1 MLIRNNDKV
10 LFRNELLYFNYN
22 KVQKFFYVY
31 LTKNSSGKINL
42 NIIKY
47 IIAKQDKNYLV
58 INKNDSLVTD
68 KVNFLLDNGLAISS
82 KLIKDNIYLRLA
94 EQ

>member
-42 NIIKY
+42 N
-47 IIAKQDKNYLV
+47 
-58 INKNDSLVTD
+58 
-68 KVNFLLDNGLAISS
+68 
-82 KLIKDNIYLRLA
+82 NIT
-94 EQ
+94 